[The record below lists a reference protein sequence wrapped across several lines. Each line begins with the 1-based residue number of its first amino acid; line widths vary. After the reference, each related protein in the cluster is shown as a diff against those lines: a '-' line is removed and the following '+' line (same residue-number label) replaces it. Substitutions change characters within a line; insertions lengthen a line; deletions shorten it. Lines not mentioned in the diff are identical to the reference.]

1 MRSKELGFYSAIV
14 SIAFLNACAGN
25 VALADSEASFQAGSQ
40 ASSMNNSENGHVGES
55 QSNRESTTQAGTGSQ
70 SSAHQEN
77 SSEATE
83 EAGRIPVTQPGVN
96 RPGTSAVSPASP
108 AGGNAGN
115 NAGGARTKST
125 SASVRPTSATTAATT
140 HKVPVMKTTTYNWGH
155 GNAHSRIAARRHTSH
170 RYMVNTIHQAAS
182 TR

>member
-14 SIAFLNACAGN
+14 SIAFLAYAGN

-55 QSNRESTTQAGTGSQ
+55 QSNRESTNQGGTGSQ

-83 EAGRIPVTQPGVN
+83 ETGKIPVTQPGVN

-115 NAGGARTKST
+115 NAGGARTKAT
-125 SASVRPTSATTAATT
+125 SASVRPTSPTTAATA

-155 GNAHSRIAARRHTSH
+155 HGNAHSRIAARHHTSH
-170 RYMVNTIHQAAS
+170 TYMVNTIHQAAS